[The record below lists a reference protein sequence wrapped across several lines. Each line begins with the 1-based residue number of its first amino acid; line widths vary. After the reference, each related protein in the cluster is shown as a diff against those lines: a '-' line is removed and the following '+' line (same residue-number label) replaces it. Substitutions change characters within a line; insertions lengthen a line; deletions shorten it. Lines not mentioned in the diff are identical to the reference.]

1 MVRHSIEEYMTAF
14 APGGEARGLAAKSA
28 AAARNTNALISRF
41 RRDRLPHFTERP
53 PAHLGLQGR
62 LKPWI

>member
-28 AAARNTNALISRF
+28 AAAQNTNALISRF
-41 RRDRLPHFTERP
+41 RM
-53 PAHLGLQGR
+53 G
-62 LKPWI
+62 